1 MHNDTS
7 TDILIIGSGPTGL
20 TLAVDLARRGVA
32 FRLIEQ
38 SPAANRAS
46 KAKTIQPRA
55 LEVLDDLGVASFVT
69 ARGTVDLP
77 TRFHEPSVIV
87 DKPTM
92 SVRASDLF
100 STPYPDPVWV
110 GQFDV
115 EAALRTELERLGGA
129 VEYGATALGAE
140 QDPERVTVTIETSR
154 GTQSVR
160 ARYVV
165 AADGGKSAIRKA
177 VGLPLAGTTDED
189 QRWYVGDVTT
199 TSIDRDHMHIWT
211 SEHGMVGLTPLPSS
225 DLWQLQSPIRPDEEP
240 GEPSLEL
247 YRAILDQRAGAGAV
261 TLTGASWLSV
271 YRVNVRMVE
280 HYRQGRV
287 FLAGDA
293 AHVHSPA
300 GGQGMNTGIQ
310 DAYNLGWKLT
320 AVLDGA
326 DDTLLD
332 TYEAERIPVARA
344 VLEDST
350 QKMRR
355 TTATVTGSS
364 DSGLSAALGSIADDI
379 TTGLPVGY
387 PHSPLTLRT
396 AQHPD
401 ATVLPGDRAQDAAG
415 LHGTAFDGTLF
426 DLTRGPQW
434 TLLAIDHPQPLQLD
448 HAKPSHLHVHRI
460 GTSADSDII
469 DGAGAFQHQYQ
480 AATGELLLIRPDGY
494 LAARVPAADESKILT
509 HLATFRP
516 SAPQGLTEESGVA
529 AQTNA
534 LTPQTMP

>member
-1 MHNDTS
+1 MRDDTS
-7 TDILIIGSGPTGL
+7 TDILIVGSGPTGL
-20 TLAVDLARRGVA
+20 TLAVDLARRGIALRV
-32 FRLIEQ
+32 IEQ
-38 SPAANRAS
+38 SPQANRAS

-55 LEVLDDLGVASFVT
+55 LEVLEDLGVASFVT
-69 ARGTVDLP
+69 ARGRVDLP
-77 TRFHEPSVIV
+77 TRFHEPSGVVV

-92 SVRASDLF
+92 SVRASDAF
-100 STPYPDPVWV
+100 STPYPDSVWV

-115 EAALRTELERLGGA
+115 ETALRDELERLGGV
-129 VEYGATALGAE
+129 VEYGVNAVGAE
-140 QDPERVTVTIETSR
+140 QDPDGVTVAIETSQ
-154 GTQSVR
+154 GAQSLR

-165 AADGGKSAIRKA
+165 AADGGKSAMRKT
-177 VGLPLAGTTDED
+177 VGLPLVGTTDES

-211 SEHGMVGLTPLPSS
+211 SEDGMIGLTPLPGS

-247 YRAILDQRAGAGAV
+247 YQAMLDERAGPGVV
-261 TLTGASWLSV
+261 TLTGATWLSV

-310 DAYNLGWKLT
+310 DAYNLSWKLA

-326 DDTLLD
+326 DNTLLD

-350 QKMRR
+350 HKMQR
-355 TTATVTGSS
+355 TTATTTRSS
-364 DSGLSAALGSIADDI
+364 NNGLSAALGSIVDDI

-387 PHSPLTLRT
+387 PDSPLTLRIK
-396 AQHPD
+396 QHPD
-401 ATVLPGDRAQDAAG
+401 ATVLPGDRVQDVAG

-426 DLTRGPQW
+426 DLTQGPQW
-434 TLLAIDHPQPLQLD
+434 TLLAVNHPQPLQLD

-460 GTSADSDII
+460 GTSTGNDITDSI
-469 DGAGAFQHQYQ
+469 GAFKHHYQ
-480 AATGELLLIRPDGY
+480 ATTGELLLIRPDGY
-494 LAARVPAADESKILT
+494 LAARVPATDEPKILA
-509 HLATFRP
+509 HLATWHP
-516 SAPQGLTEESGVA
+516 AGL
-529 AQTNA
+529 Q
-534 LTPQTMP
+534 Q